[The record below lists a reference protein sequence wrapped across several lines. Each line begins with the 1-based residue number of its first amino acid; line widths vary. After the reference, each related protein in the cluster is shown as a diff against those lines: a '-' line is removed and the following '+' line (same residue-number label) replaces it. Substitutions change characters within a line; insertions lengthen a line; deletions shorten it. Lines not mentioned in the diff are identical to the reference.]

1 MNAGHVLRRLLGA
14 IPLLFGISL
23 ILFAVIHLAPGGPL
37 DVYADN
43 PSVSPEALEEIKQA
57 YGLDRPVPTLPMF
70 HPSFLLRTPER
81 KREAWRDLLSL
92 RARLDELLQNEPE
105 K

>member
-1 MNAGHVLRRLLGA
+1 MNAGHILRRLLGA

-57 YGLDRPVPTLPMF
+57 YGLDRP
-70 HPSFLLRTPER
+70 
-81 KREAWRDLLSL
+81 
-92 RARLDELLQNEPE
+92 
-105 K
+105 